1 MNVRKENM
9 CTVYI
14 QYKCL
19 NLRLLFQMIDPLH
32 FLNTKNNDTVN
43 DEAAVGG

>member
-1 MNVRKENM
+1 MNARKENM

-32 FLNTKNNDTVN
+32 FLKNNDTVN